1 MRTDTKIIFSL
12 LVFLIFQIGCAQEV
26 EKGIVSDTTFVNLK
40 NYSSDF
46 VYDMRYATENNFL
59 KAQVYD
65 CSECYLRLKTINAL
79 IIASELAKQKGM
91 KIKIFDC
98 YRPLDIQKKM
108 FAIVPN
114 PTFVANPATGSIH
127 NRGGAVDITLV
138 DYDGNDL
145 AMGTDFDHFGVEAAH
160 NYKNLPRKVLQNRK
174 KLRKIMEASG
184 FTTIASEWWHY
195 NLYRSK
201 KDAVSNFKWDCK

>member
-26 EKGIVSDTTFVNLK
+26 EKGIVSDTAFVNLK

-46 VYDMRYATENNFL
+46 IYDMRYATENNFL

-138 DYDGNDL
+138 DCDGNDL

-195 NLYRSK
+195 NLYGSK